1 MHVFLCM
8 HVCVCREK
16 GHTSPPARK
25 AMVRMAISNSTVLP
39 KRMVLIGFVS
49 IEASL
54 SCSKVYVEMGNSVF
68 SNGHV
73 VNRMVFSK

>member
-1 MHVFLCM
+1 
-8 HVCVCREK
+8 
-16 GHTSPPARK
+16 
-25 AMVRMAISNSTVLP
+25 MVRMAISNSTVLP

-73 VNRMVFSK
+73 VNRMVFIGFFARPSPSFSYA